1 MRRALISLVV
11 VWLFLPGFY
20 RLTGGPGWWQA
31 QVLCGSL
38 LIPMTLFLFWAVRNR
53 PEFLDRR
60 MKTHEKEES
69 QRRLLRWANPLYGV
83 AQVIPGLDRR
93 FGWSEVPDVVCGV
106 ALALTAL
113 GYLLVLAVFVS
124 NPWAG
129 RTVETAD
136 DQQVVSTGPYGVV
149 RHPMYVGVLLM
160 YLSMPIGLGSWWAAL
175 PALGMIPVLVIR
187 IVDEERVL
195 VRDLPGYDAYREKVR
210 ARLIPGV
217 W

>member
-1 MRRALISLVV
+1 MRRALLALIF

-20 RLTGGPGWWQA
+20 WLTGGPGWWQA
-31 QVLCGSL
+31 QVLCASL
-38 LIPMTLFLFWAVRNR
+38 LVPMTVFALWAARYR
-53 PEFLDRR
+53 PAFLDRR
-60 MKTHEKEES
+60 MKFREQETT
-69 QRRLLRWANPLYGV
+69 QRQLLRWANPVYLV
-83 AQVIPGLDRR
+83 AQVLPGLDRR

-113 GYLLVLAVFVS
+113 GYLVVLAVFVA

-129 RTVETAD
+129 RTVETVG
-136 DQQVVSTGPYGVV
+136 DQQVVSTGPYGIV

-160 YLSMPIGLGSWWAAL
+160 FLAMPVGLGSWWASL
-175 PALGMIPVLVIR
+175 PALAMIPVLVIR

-195 VRDLPGYDAYREKVR
+195 VRELPGYDAYRQKVR
-210 ARLIPGV
+210 HRLLPGI